1 MGYTK
6 DKNKLI
12 FKRVIALCVLWV
24 SLWLKKTM
32 EITEQWIGKAAGGRI
47 FKEARKLLKMRKVIQ
62 VTQKEGVFQG
72 SLDIGP
78 RPMRVAVKVL
88 GPNEVRNHCGC
99 VMSRRTGALCEHA
112 TALMLAAILKPERL
126 PTSSRAISEVKKSTP
141 VQAVALEVRLS
152 PRFPNEG
159 ARAVHLRLA
168 EGVDCDLA
176 DQVLTTW
183 LAENTGQAGAAML
196 SLPVENLAGF
206 YRALSGHARVC
217 RGDVPMAV
225 HTGRLRPPVEIQ
237 LDGPSVRMRMI
248 GKGLILLGTA
258 MAEWDESASS
268 LVVDLSDTQG
278 QGVPMQDWQEM
289 KTAALIKM
297 LPALGE
303 MYQLPD
309 DFGGLDI
316 RAALPEISMEISGST
331 RALQVQLQAVYPTGV
346 RVPLTVSMSGADAGF
361 PIASE
366 EKENQW
372 WVRNPEVE
380 QAAVGELMNAG
391 FQVLDASGI
400 LFLRGED
407 AVLDFLTA
415 QLPSFRKKCSVHTEE
430 KLGRVESRVER
441 IVPKISVQ
449 GSGEDWLACEVEWQC
464 GDHTLSGDA
473 VRKLLMSGS
482 RSLAL
487 PKGGKA
493 VLSHFDAE
501 VMDGFLLDTD
511 PKQEDGKYLF
521 PAQQSAYLK
530 RLQSYYDSDD
540 SGKSDSGKQSNP
552 AKEMAVPDLPDDLSA
567 ILREYQLEGVQWLYR
582 RINSEGAA
590 LLADDM
596 GLGKTLQTLACL
608 KLLKSNGFT
617 GPALVVCPAT
627 LLGNWRDE
635 AAKFV
640 PDLTVLVMHGPKR
653 KDYFE
658 VMEVADII
666 ITSYALLDRDCK
678 QYQSIQLGALV
689 LDEASAIR
697 NPDTLAAKAA
707 RKVQAPARIAITG
720 TPVENGVRDL
730 WSIFQFLMP
739 SYLGGREDFRL
750 RYELP
755 CQAEV
760 PDMAAMQRLRWR
772 TAPFMLRRT
781 KSLVAKDLPPKLE
794 SIVWCDPSPMQKDH
808 YQSIL
813 RHGVEKVAALSQQS
827 GAGAGRMQMLT
838 VLLRLRQSCCDL
850 RLLNDEL
857 GEKSLA
863 EVSSKLARLM
873 ELLDEARRG
882 GHRVLVFSQFTSMLS
897 LIRDE
902 LDREDI
908 DFCYLDGAT
917 RDRSDAVKQFQK
929 PTGPPVFLISLKA
942 GGYGLTL
949 TAADTVVLFDPWW
962 NPAVEAQAADRIHR
976 IGQTKPSTIYKLIT
990 RGTVEEKI
998 LRLQDRKRNIIS
1010 AAMGEMSDE
1019 AAPMMSGL
1027 TEAEMRDLLE

>member
-1 MGYTK
+1 M
-6 DKNKLI
+6 
-12 FKRVIALCVLWV
+12 A
-24 SLWLKKTM
+24 
-32 EITEQWIGKAAGGRI
+32 QWDAT
-47 FKEARKLLKMRKVIQ
+47 EAR
-62 VTQKEGVFQG
+62 
-72 SLDIGP
+72 
-78 RPMRVAVKVL
+78 
-88 GPNEVRNHCGC
+88 
-99 VMSRRTGALCEHA
+99 
-112 TALMLAAILKPERL
+112 
-126 PTSSRAISEVKKSTP
+126 
-141 VQAVALEVRLS
+141 
-152 PRFPNEG
+152 
-159 ARAVHLRLA
+159 
-168 EGVDCDLA
+168 
-176 DQVLTTW
+176 
-183 LAENTGQAGAAML
+183 
-196 SLPVENLAGF
+196 
-206 YRALSGHARVC
+206 
-217 RGDVPMAV
+217 
-225 HTGRLRPPVEIQ
+225 
-237 LDGPSVRMRMI
+237 
-248 GKGLILLGTA
+248 
-258 MAEWDESASS
+258 
-268 LVVDLSDTQG
+268 LVVDQSDSQG
-278 QGVPMQDWQEM
+278 LPMQDWQVM
-289 KTAALIKM
+289 KTKALIKM

-309 DFGGLDI
+309 DLGGLKI
-316 RAALPEISMEISGST
+316 RAAVPEILMEIAGST
-331 RALQVQLQAVYPTGV
+331 RALQVQLQAVYPGGV
-346 RVPLTVSMSGADAGF
+346 KVPLTVSMAGADAGF

-366 EKENQW
+366 EKKNLW
-372 WVRNPEVE
+372 WVRNPELE
-380 QAAVGELMNAG
+380 QSAIAELMNTG
-391 FQVLDASGI
+391 FQVLDASGM

-407 AVLDFLTA
+407 EVLDFLTA
-415 QLPSFRKKCSVHTEE
+415 QLPGLREKWLVHTEE

-449 GSGEDWLACEVEWQC
+449 GSGEDWLACEVAWQC
-464 GDHTLSGDA
+464 GDQTLSGEA

-482 RSLAL
+482 RSVSM
-487 PKGGKA
+487 PRGGKA
-493 VLSHFDAE
+493 VISHFDSE
-501 VMDGFLLDTD
+501 VMEGFILDTD
-511 PKQEDGKYLF
+511 PKQENGQYLF
-521 PAQQSAYLK
+521 PAQQASYLE
-530 RLQSYYDSDD
+530 RLQSYYDP
-540 SGKSDSGKQSNP
+540 GKKSK
-552 AKEMAVPDLPDDLSA
+552 AEKKITIPDLSEELSG
-567 ILREYQLEGVQWLYR
+567 ILRDYQWKGVRWLYR
-582 RINSEGAA
+582 RCVTEGGA

-608 KLLKSNGFT
+608 KLLKLDGAKDSN

-653 KDYFE
+653 KEYFE

-666 ITSYALLDRDCK
+666 ITSYALLDRDCQ
-678 QYQSIQLGALV
+678 QYQNIQLGALV

-707 RKVQAPARIAITG
+707 RKVKAPVRIAITG

-730 WSIFQFLMP
+730 WSIFQFIMP
-739 SYLGGREDFRL
+739 NYLGGREDFRL

-794 SIVWCDPSPMQKDH
+794 SIIWCDPSPMQKDQ

-813 RHGVEKVAALSQQS
+813 RHGVEKVESLRKQA

-850 RLLNDEL
+850 RLLNTEL
-857 GEKSLA
+857 GKQSLA
-863 EVSSKLARLM
+863 DVSSKLARLM
-873 ELLDEARRG
+873 ELLDEAQRG

-917 RDRSDAVKQFQK
+917 RDRSAVVKQFQK

-1010 AAMGEMSDE
+1010 AAMGEMTDE
-1019 AAPMMSGL
+1019 SAPMMSGL
-1027 TEAEMRDLLE
+1027 TEAEMRGLLE